1 MTPSAGQA
9 DDRNRQQGVKLMQKI
24 YNPISRR
31 RFVAGALG
39 SGAAVAAPAVLTGA
53 HAAGEL
59 KMATFYALSGPG
71 SLFGPTQTAVT
82 KLAVDEINA
91 GGGIDGRKVTVVP
104 SDGGAPPAE
113 AAKSAIRLMLRD
125 KVDIVVGSHDSAVR
139 EAIVAALK
147 GRVPY
152 VYTPLYEGGEC
163 NPNVYV
169 TADTPQQQVQPSITW
184 LAKTLGAKSY
194 YLIGNDYVWPRKT
207 NEQAKKYIAAAGG
220 KVVGEEYVPLGAP
233 NKFEDAVTR
242 IKAKKPDLVV
252 ITLVG
257 GDNINFNRT
266 FAGFGLDKSIK
277 RISYLLEEQTLLGI
291 GDKSSSGL
299 YSAMSYFENEK
310 SAANAKFKA
319 GYRKAAGAKA
329 PQLGMI
335 GVDTYGGVYC
345 AKALIEKAGGTD
357 AAKLMAAAN
366 NLEYRTP
373 TGTAVM
379 TNRHVVKDMFLAEC
393 KGTSFDIV
401 QTFRAI
407 AHGQTC
413 S

>member
-1 MTPSAGQA
+1 M
-9 DDRNRQQGVKLMQKI
+9 
-24 YNPISRR
+24 
-31 RFVAGALG
+31 
-39 SGAAVAAPAVLTGA
+39 
-53 HAAGEL
+53 
-59 KMATFYALSGPG
+59 
-71 SLFGPTQTAVT
+71 
-82 KLAVDEINA
+82 
-91 GGGIDGRKVTVVP
+91 
-104 SDGGAPPAE
+104 
-113 AAKSAIRLMLRD
+113 
-125 KVDIVVGSHDSAVR
+125 R

-184 LAKTLGAKSY
+184 LAKTLGCEELLSHRQR
-194 YLIGNDYVWPRKT
+194 LCL
-207 NEQAKKYIAAAGG
+207 AAQDQRT
-220 KVVGEEYVPLGAP
+220 GEEIHRRRRRARWSARGVCAPRRGP

-299 YSAMSYFENEK
+299 YSAMSYFVEREERGQRQVQGGLPRRL
-310 SAANAKFKA
+310 S
-319 GYRKAAGAKA
+319 GAKA

-345 AKALIEKAGGTD
+345 AKALIEKGRRHGCRQADGGGQQPR
-357 AAKLMAAAN
+357 N
-366 NLEYRTP
+366 
-373 TGTAVM
+373 TGPPPA
-379 TNRHVVKDMFLAEC
+379 RP
-393 KGTSFDIV
+393 S
-401 QTFRAI
+401 
-407 AHGQTC
+407 
-413 S
+413 